1 MKGCGRSPVGGA
13 AAGGAG
19 ALELVIWATSA
30 GAQPDGWTQ
39 GRNLRGGAVGQAW
52 QDVGEVLP
60 WIDAKAF
67 CGFDDT
73 GDSGD
78 AGTGLP
84 AADVEPMP
92 GRASGRTEF

>member
-1 MKGCGRSPVGGA
+1 M
-13 AAGGAG
+13 
-19 ALELVIWATSA
+19 
-30 GAQPDGWTQ
+30 
-39 GRNLRGGAVGQAW
+39 
-52 QDVGEVLP
+52 DVGRVFHG
-60 WIDAKAF
+60 IDAKAF